1 MITIKDR
8 LKAFLNKP
16 VETTSVKETYEL
28 AASLADCLQPGD
40 IVCLHGDLGAGKTHF
55 VKGIAASFGIN
66 PDTVSSPT
74 FTLIHEYRGGP
85 VPVFH
90 FDFYRLKSEEEAL
103 DIGAEEYF
111 YSDGICFVEWPE
123 KALGI
128 IPNDAIWIEIKHL
141 GDNRRRIF
149 FRLIEK

>member
-8 LKAFLNKP
+8 IKPFLKKP
-16 VETTSVKETYEL
+16 VETTSVRETYEI
-28 AASLADCLQPGD
+28 AASLAACLQPGD

-74 FTLIHEYRGGP
+74 FTLIHEYREGQ

-128 IPNDAIWIEIKHL
+128 IPKDALWIDIKHM
-141 GDNRRRIF
+141 GDNQRQIF